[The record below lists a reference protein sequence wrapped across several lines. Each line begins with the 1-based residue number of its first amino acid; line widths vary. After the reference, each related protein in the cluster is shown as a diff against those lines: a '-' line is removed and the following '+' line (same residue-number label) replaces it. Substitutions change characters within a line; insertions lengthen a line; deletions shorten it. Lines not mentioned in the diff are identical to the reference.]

1 MNAPSHPRSPHE
13 PAGVLP
19 VLIRCV
25 RDQHVILDADL
36 AAHYGVPTRRLNEQV
51 KRNAARFPTD
61 FLFRLTAEEWAC
73 ARSRAAVPDSEGA
86 GDKSDSPQAVKM
98 SLFII
103 RAFIKMREDQAANAA
118 LLKRLAEID
127 KTLLAHDVALQDIY
141 QKLLPLLAPPPAP
154 PKPEIGFHVKEAA
167 VPYRAAR
174 PRR

>member
-19 VLIRCV
+19 VLIRCI

-36 AAHYGVPTRRLNEQV
+36 AALYGVPTRRLNEQV

-73 ARSRAAVPDSEGA
+73 ARSREAVSSWEDA
-86 GDKSDSPQAVKM
+86 GENR
-98 SLFII
+98 IG
-103 RAFIKMREDQAANAA
+103 RTRRKMRPVP
-118 LLKRLAEID
+118 RSTV
-127 KTLLAHDVALQDIY
+127 TLVFCRSLS
-141 QKLLPLLAPPPAP
+141 P
-154 PKPEIGFHVKEAA
+154 IGFHVKEAA
-167 VPYRAAR
+167 VPYRTPR